1 MLLCSL
7 VLQKSIYLFNMVQFN
22 NFNILHLSLKPH
34 DHMIYCEYFSISS
47 YLNILCKCCLIF
59 DEFHR
64 LKLSFTPLQEFCCM
78 LKKCLTLW
86 VQVFTFTI
94 SISLSLNS
102 LSDWHPNRFCPVG
115 GPIPFSLACPI
126 PSAPAAVTDY
136 RAHRSSNPIRRRE
149 KHLRAISMR
158 GRLCG
163 THTLH

>member
-86 VQVFTFTI
+86 VQVFTFAI

-102 LSDWHPNRFCPVG
+102 LSAQSGARLPGAPKLKSHQEEGKASKSHFYERQTMWH
-115 GPIPFSLACPI
+115 
-126 PSAPAAVTDY
+126 
-136 RAHRSSNPIRRRE
+136 
-149 KHLRAISMR
+149 
-158 GRLCG
+158 
-163 THTLH
+163 THTSLRVCVGDSNSDSVEIKMK